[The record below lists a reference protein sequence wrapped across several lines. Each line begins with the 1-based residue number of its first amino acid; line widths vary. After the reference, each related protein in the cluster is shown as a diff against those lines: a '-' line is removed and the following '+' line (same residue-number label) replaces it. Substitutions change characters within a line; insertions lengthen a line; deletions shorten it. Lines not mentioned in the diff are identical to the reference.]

1 MGIRRW
7 FRNQVLGGDADGND
21 MPPNASLLHAMLGK
35 EEVRVRTLGEY
46 NADSYPKE
54 LTELIRK
61 RAEVSTE
68 LLKVD
73 VANPEARIEAIP
85 KLQQL
90 LRKYPHPL
98 VYELLIHA
106 YMDGGRFDEAKGV
119 AFAARERRLE
129 CARSPHPEVR
139 AETERLKAWDPA
151 EIDEMRAE
159 YRAPPAQ

>member
-21 MPPNASLLHAMLGK
+21 MPPNASLLHSMLGK
-35 EEVRVRTLGEY
+35 EEVRVRSLGEY
-46 NADSYPKE
+46 DADSYPKE

-61 RAEVSTE
+61 RAEVSAE

-73 VANPEARIEAIP
+73 VANPEARVEAIP
-85 KLQQL
+85 RLQQL

-106 YMDGGRFDEAKGV
+106 YMDAGRFDEAKGV
-119 AFAARERRLE
+119 AFAARERRQE

-139 AETERLKAWDPA
+139 AETERLHAWDPA

-159 YRAPPAQ
+159 YRGPSAR